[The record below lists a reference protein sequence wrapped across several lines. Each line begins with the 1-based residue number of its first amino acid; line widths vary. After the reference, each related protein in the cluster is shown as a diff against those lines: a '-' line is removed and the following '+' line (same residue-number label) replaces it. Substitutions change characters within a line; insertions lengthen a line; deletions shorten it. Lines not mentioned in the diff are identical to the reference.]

1 MSVAQTAH
9 SQFEQAY
16 QLVAAI
22 NGPLARSEAWD
33 VARELLRDGVN
44 QRHLAEQVQPLRMR
58 LSELEQRLREQQ
70 EAERLLAEFC
80 KRQGK
85 NFDIDELEALHQE
98 LEARI
103 ASLSESVSSASEQ
116 RMALRQEQEQL
127 QSRIQHLMQR
137 APVWLAAQNSL
148 NQLSEQCG
156 EEFTSSQEVTEY
168 LQQLLE
174 REREAIVERDEV
186 GARKNAVD
194 EEIERLSQPGG
205 AEDQRL
211 NALAERFGGVL
222 LSEIYDDVSLEDA
235 PYFSALY
242 GPSRHAIVV
251 PDLSQIAEQLE
262 GLTDCPEDLYLIEG
276 DPQSFDDSVFSV
288 DELEKAVVVKIA
300 DRQWRYSRFPS
311 LPIFGRAAR
320 ENRIE
325 SLHAEREVLS
335 ERFATLSFDVQKTQ
349 RLHRAFSRFI
359 GSHLSVA
366 FEDDPEAE
374 IRRLNGRR
382 VELERALA
390 THESDNQQQRLQFE
404 QAKEGVSALNRLL
417 PRLNLLADETLADR
431 VDEIQERLDEA
442 QEAARFVQ
450 QYGNQLAKLEPVV
463 SLLQS
468 DPEQFEQLKEDYA
481 WSQQMQRD
489 ARQQAFAL
497 AEVVER
503 RAHFSYSDSAEMLSG
518 NSDLNEKLRQRL
530 EQAEAERTRAREA
543 LRSHA
548 AQLSQYSQVLASLKS
563 SYDTKKSCLTICSAN
578 YRILAFAPTAGRK
591 SAPASVAM
599 NCTPS

>member
-1 MSVAQTAH
+1 
-9 SQFEQAY
+9 
-16 QLVAAI
+16 
-22 NGPLARSEAWD
+22 
-33 VARELLRDGVN
+33 
-44 QRHLAEQVQPLRMR
+44 
-58 LSELEQRLREQQ
+58 
-70 EAERLLAEFC
+70 
-80 KRQGK
+80 
-85 NFDIDELEALHQE
+85 
-98 LEARI
+98 
-103 ASLSESVSSASEQ
+103 
-116 RMALRQEQEQL
+116 MALRQEQEQL

-156 EEFTSSQEVTEY
+156 EEFTSSREVTEY

-311 LPIFGRAAR
+311 LPILAVRR

-349 RLHRAFSRFI
+349 RLHGRSAV
-359 GSHLSVA
+359 LSA
-366 FEDDPEAE
+366 ATFPLPLRM
-374 IRRLNGRR
+374 IRKRK
-382 VELERALA
+382 
-390 THESDNQQQRLQFE
+390 F
-404 QAKEGVSALNRLL
+404 
-417 PRLNLLADETLADR
+417 AD
-431 VDEIQERLDEA
+431 
-442 QEAARFVQ
+442 
-450 QYGNQLAKLEPVV
+450 
-463 SLLQS
+463 
-468 DPEQFEQLKEDYA
+468 
-481 WSQQMQRD
+481 
-489 ARQQAFAL
+489 
-497 AEVVER
+497 
-503 RAHFSYSDSAEMLSG
+503 
-518 NSDLNEKLRQRL
+518 
-530 EQAEAERTRAREA
+530 
-543 LRSHA
+543 
-548 AQLSQYSQVLASLKS
+548 
-563 SYDTKKSCLTICSAN
+563 
-578 YRILAFAPTAGRK
+578 
-591 SAPASVAM
+591 
-599 NCTPS
+599 